1 MILKTRGILKYL
13 SVHQFIFASPS
24 MVIWITGISGSGKTT
39 IATRVY
45 EKIKQQKNE
54 TVFLDGDQFR
64 YMMNNDL
71 KYTLDDRDTNA
82 IRMTRTCKILSD
94 QEINVICGAN
104 LTSQKYRDWCRDN
117 INNYF
122 EVFLD
127 VPMDVLKKR
136 DIKELYKKAFKGE
149 IDNVVGVDIPFIN
162 PQNPDLVIDN
172 SKELSDYTNI
182 VDRIIDSSK
191 ILLI

>member
-1 MILKTRGILKYL
+1 
-13 SVHQFIFASPS
+13 

-39 IATRVY
+39 IATKVY
-45 EKIKQQKNE
+45 EKIKQQKNAI
-54 TVFLDGDQFR
+54 VFLDGDQFR

-71 KYTLDDRDTNA
+71 KYTLADRDTNA

-94 QEINVICGAN
+94 QGINVICGAN

-191 ILLI
+191 IFKK

>member
-1 MILKTRGILKYL
+1 
-13 SVHQFIFASPS
+13 

-39 IATRVY
+39 VATRVY
-45 EKIKQQKNE
+45 EKIKQQKKE

-64 YMMNNDL
+64 YIMNNDL
-71 KYTLDDRDTNA
+71 KYTLEDRDTNA

-127 VPMDVLKKR
+127 APMDVLKKR
-136 DIKELYKKAFKGE
+136 DIKGLYKRAFSGE
-149 IDNVVGVDIPFIN
+149 IDNVVGVDIPFIK
-162 PQNPDLVIDN
+162 PKNPDLIIDN
-172 SKELSDYTNI
+172 SKDLSDFSGIIET
-182 VDRIIDSSK
+182 IIDSSK
-191 ILLI
+191 ILL

>member
-1 MILKTRGILKYL
+1 MILKTRGILKYP
-13 SVHQFIFASPS
+13 SGHQFIFANPK

-39 IATRVY
+39 VATRVY
-45 EKIKQQKNE
+45 EKIKQQKKE

-64 YMMNNDL
+64 YIMNNDL

-117 INNYF
+117 IEGYF

-136 DIKELYKKAFKGE
+136 DIKGLYKRAISGE
-149 IDNVVGVDIPFIN
+149 IDNVVGVDIPFIK
-162 PQNPDLVIDN
+162 PKSPDLIIDN
-172 SKELSDYTNI
+172 SKDLSDFSDKIET
-182 VDRIIDSSK
+182 IIDSSK
-191 ILLI
+191 ILL